1 MKERVLYITWG
12 GMYVVCGV
20 LGFVNGAQGLGKLL
34 LMLTALLF
42 FVPGGMLL
50 YDAVRSRNKKALRR
64 LRILSACSLGLT
76 LALLVANILCVTAS
90 AAVGQALHGFLVL
103 VSVPMF
109 CSQYWLVSLFLWAC
123 MLMLTLRKLPET
135 DQTL

>member
-1 MKERVLYITWG
+1 MKEKVLYAVWG
-12 GMYVVCGV
+12 GLYVICAV
-20 LGFVNGAQGLGKLL
+20 LGFVNGAQGVGKLL

-42 FVPGGMLL
+42 FVPGGILL
-50 YDAVRSRNKKALRR
+50 HDALRSQNKKALRR
-64 LRILSACSLGLT
+64 LRIICICSLGLT
-76 LALLVANILCVTAS
+76 LLMLIANIVFVTAS

-123 MLMLTLRKLPET
+123 LLMLTLNKPKK
-135 DQTL
+135 

>member
-1 MKERVLYITWG
+1 MKERILYIAWG
-12 GMYVVCGV
+12 GMYVVCAV

-42 FVPGGMLL
+42 FVPVGILL
-50 YDAVRSRNKKALRR
+50 YDAVRSQNKKALLR
-64 LRILSACSLGLT
+64 LRIICICSLGLT
-76 LALLVANILCVTAS
+76 LLLLIANILCVTAS
-90 AAVGQALHGFLVL
+90 EAVGQALHGFLVL

-123 MLMLTLRKLPET
+123 MLMLTLSKPKK
-135 DQTL
+135 